1 MTSVFPM
8 YANWVQC
15 TATAAVDTAANTV
28 AVAATNA
35 AAAAT
40 DAVGLVGLP

>member
-1 MTSVFPM
+1 M

-35 AAAAT
+35 AAAT